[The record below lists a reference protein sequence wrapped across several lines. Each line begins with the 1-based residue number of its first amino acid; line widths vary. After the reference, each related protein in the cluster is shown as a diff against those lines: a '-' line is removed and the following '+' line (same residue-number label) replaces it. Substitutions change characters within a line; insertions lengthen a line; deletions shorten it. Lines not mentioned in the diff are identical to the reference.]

1 MRNFL
6 VITDNL
12 NAPPWHS
19 SLVVLLDIPAWYSC
33 LIFLPDTPARTA
45 GQTLGRHGLHCSTR
59 GIRNKIKYRKIN
71 QMAARS
77 MSGQQKIPWIIK
89 GFTELLTGIGP
100 VTSALPMRRST
111 DWATAAFILFR
122 SREPCIYYHEGR
134 NLSTINFKKFLLNLI
149 NLKRTQTMLLH
160 YCHIRRDNQVSG
172 LWICMAPSAFRAST
186 MEETLSWGIYNS
198 FDTWYVVGVYP
209 CLFVNSFI

>member
-111 DWATAAFILFR
+111 DWATAAYSVLVR
-122 SREPCIYYHEGR
+122 SREPCIYYHDR
-134 NLSTINFKKFLLNLI
+134 MVLSTIIFKFFKQFTNGSFLPSLSYL
-149 NLKRTQTMLLH
+149 LSPPTQTAAPASLPGNREQQSV
-160 YCHIRRDNQVSG
+160 RR
-172 LWICMAPSAFRAST
+172 LPKRF
-186 MEETLSWGIYNS
+186 
-198 FDTWYVVGVYP
+198 
-209 CLFVNSFI
+209 

>member
-1 MRNFL
+1 MPLPGISAWIDTGMISIGQVPAKTVRNQNKFIFIFANIL
-6 VITDNL
+6 QLFVKLPRKSRCICTDIQKN
-12 NAPPWHS
+12 PWK
-19 SLVVLLDIPAWYSC
+19 
-33 LIFLPDTPARTA
+33 F
-45 GQTLGRHGLHCSTR
+45 
-59 GIRNKIKYRKIN
+59 
-71 QMAARS
+71 
-77 MSGQQKIPWIIK
+77 K

-111 DWATAAFILFR
+111 DWATAAFISFR

>member
-122 SREPCIYYHEGR
+122 SREPCIYYHEPR
-134 NLSTINFKKFLLNLI
+134 YLSTTNFTFFI
-149 NLKRTQTMLLH
+149 FPCQTPVRQRTQVIIQV
-160 YCHIRRDNQVSG
+160 IRIQNWSEMPDATTV
-172 LWICMAPSAFRAST
+172 LEHPASA
-186 MEETLSWGIYNS
+186 
-198 FDTWYVVGVYP
+198 V
-209 CLFVNSFI
+209 